1 MIYDKLLRTFKNIL
15 TSILYMGVF
24 DKVLRTGES
33 LFKNEVALSY
43 DFMPK
48 NIPYRENQQHQIARC
63 IKPLFNNM
71 SGRHVVVY
79 GLPGVGKTIALKQ
92 ILSEIEEET
101 DEIVPI
107 YINCWKKNTTFK
119 IFVDICHQ
127 LGYKFTQNKRTEELF
142 DVIKKL
148 VNTKSAVF
156 VFDEIDKCDD
166 FDFMYS
172 LLEDIYKKT
181 IIGITNYKSWIS
193 SVDERIMSRFM
204 PEQVAFNPYNAAEIE
219 GILKTRIGYAFVSG
233 IWDLLA
239 LSSIV
244 SKTTEMKDV
253 RTGLYLL
260 KESGLA
266 AEDRSSKKIEAVD
279 VDSAIAKMQDFKIK
293 KVSELEDDSQIVLD
307 LIKNNSPAKIGDVYK
322 MYQENGG
329 TASYKTFQRRV
340 EKLHENK
347 FIATKK
353 VTGGA
358 EGTTTFLYYDTATRQ
373 LSDFQ

>member
-1 MIYDKLLRTFKNIL
+1 
-15 TSILYMGVF
+15 MGVF
-24 DKVLRTGES
+24 DKILQSGQS
-33 LFKNEVALSY
+33 LFKNEVALNY

-63 IKPLFNNM
+63 VKPLFNNM

-79 GLPGVGKTIALKQ
+79 GLPGVGKTVALKQ
-92 ILSEIEEET
+92 ILSELEEQT
-101 DEIVPI
+101 DEIVPV

-119 IFVDICHQ
+119 IYVDICDQ

-148 VNTKSAVF
+148 LNTKSAVF

-172 LLEDIYKKT
+172 LLEDIYRKT
-181 IIGITNYKSWIS
+181 IVGITNYKSWIS

-204 PEQVAFNPYNAAEIE
+204 PEQVAFNPYTAKEIE
-219 GILKTRIGYAFVSG
+219 GILATRINYAFVTDVWSG
-233 IWDLLA
+233 HT
-239 LSSIV
+239 LSSV
-244 SKTTEMKDV
+244 VKKTTDMKDV

-260 KESGLA
+260 KESGLS
-266 AEDRSSKKIEAVD
+266 AEDRSSNKIEDID
-279 VDSAIAKMQDFKIK
+279 VDAAISKMQDFKIK
-293 KVSELEDDSQIVLD
+293 KISELDDDVQIVFD
-307 LIKNNSPAKIGDVYK
+307 LVKKNSPAKIGDVFK
-322 MYQENGG
+322 LYQEQGG
-329 TASYKTFQRRV
+329 KSSYKTFQRRV
-340 EKLHENK
+340 EKLNENK